1 MVKKM
6 ESSRFEKQ
14 IRFIKEIDKL
24 KRISRQTILMDGS
37 RQENSAE
44 HSWHVAIMAIVLSE
58 YAQNAAIDWLRVL
71 KMLLIHDL
79 VEIDAG
85 DTFCYSA
92 QKCEDKELREQ
103 KAADRIFNLLPKD
116 QGEEFRTLW
125 NEFEAQTSSESLF
138 AAALDRLQPVLHN
151 YHNNGKTWQK
161 NHVISRQVLARNEIT
176 KHEAPFLWEYTIN
189 LIEEAVSRGM
199 LSR

>member
-1 MVKKM
+1 M

-116 QGEEFRTLW
+116 QEKNFALYGMNSKLKLLRNRFLRLRSTGC
-125 NEFEAQTSSESLF
+125 SLSC
-138 AAALDRLQPVLHN
+138 
-151 YHNNGKTWQK
+151 TTT
-161 NHVISRQVLARNEIT
+161 IT
-176 KHEAPFLWEYTIN
+176 TVKPGRKI
-189 LIEEAVSRGM
+189 M
-199 LSR
+199 